1 MPSGFEDCRGVYG
14 EFPSPLPAEV
24 TWDDPAVKLTTVQSE
39 SDKPPIGTFT
49 VPDGAKDGPHTVTVT
64 CTGVPAASAT
74 ATFTVA
80 PPTLTADPPSSAPG
94 STTTVSGA
102 GFACPAGDTIALMW
116 DTTTLPGPGKPNAD
130 GSFSAPVTVPPDAAD
145 GDHDLR
151 ASCASVAG
159 ITADTHLHVQ
169 APAPTT
175 PTPTPPGPSPVR
187 TMTATP
193 GAALHLSGPTNACP
207 EGTGPRQ
214 VVFSWD
220 NGPRSQPVAADG
232 SGKFDATATIPSNAP
247 TGSHRITVECADT
260 HTVTETVPV
269 LVARQVPP
277 QPPKPD
283 HLLWIVLG
291 ALAAAALAAFGLHR
305 TLRTG
310 GTSGTVTAEAGAW
323 GDARAEL
330 TEQGGPA
337 GPGRSVRLEPH
348 PDPGRQSIE
357 EVRDDDGRDG

>member
-1 MPSGFEDCRGVYG
+1 MLSGFGVCLSGFG
-14 EFPSPLPAEV
+14 EFATPVPAV
-24 TWDDPAVKLTTVQSE
+24 VAWDDPAMERTTVPTRKDTPST
-39 SDKPPIGTFT
+39 GMFT
-49 VPDGAKDGPHTVTVT
+49 VPDGAKDGTHTVKVT
-64 CTGVPAASAT
+64 CAGFPATSAT

-80 PPTLTADPPSSAPG
+80 PPTLTADPASSAPG
-94 STTTVSGA
+94 STTTVSGT
-102 GFACPAGDTIALMW
+102 GFACPADDIITLMW
-116 DTTTLPGPGKPNAD
+116 DTTTLPGPGKPDAD
-130 GSFSAPVTVPPDAAD
+130 GSFSTPVTVPPNAAD

-159 ITADTHLHVQ
+159 ITADAHLRVR

-193 GAALHLSGPTNACP
+193 GAPLHLSGRTNACP
-207 EGTGPRQ
+207 EGAGPRQ
-214 VVFSWD
+214 VVLSWD

-232 SGKFDATATIPSNAP
+232 SGRFDVTATIPSNAP
-247 TGSHRITVECADT
+247 TGSHRITVECAGT
-260 HTVTETVPV
+260 HTATETVPV
-269 LVARQVPP
+269 LVARQIPP
-277 QPPKPD
+277 RPPKPD

-291 ALAAAALAAFGLHR
+291 ALAAVALTSFGLRHILK
-305 TLRTG
+305 TD
-310 GTSGTVTAEAGAW
+310 GTVTAEAGAW

>member
-1 MPSGFEDCRGVYG
+1 MSGFG
-14 EFPSPLPAEV
+14 EFSTPVPAEV
-24 TWDDPAVKLTTVQSE
+24 TWDDDPATELTTVQTGRNQ
-39 SDKPPIGTFT
+39 PAFGTFT

-64 CTGVPAASAT
+64 CAGFPPTSAT

-80 PPTLTADPPSSAPG
+80 PPTLTADPAGSAPG
-94 STTTVSGA
+94 STTTVSGT
-102 GFACPAGDTIALMW
+102 GFACPADDTVALTW
-116 DTTTLPGPGKPNAD
+116 DTTTTLPGPGKPDAD
-130 GSFSAPVTVPPDAAD
+130 GSFSAAVTVPPDAAD

-151 ASCASVAG
+151 ASCSSDRR
-159 ITADTHLHVQ
+159 ITADTHFRVQ
-169 APAPTT
+169 TPAPTT
-175 PTPTPPGPSPVR
+175 PTPTPAKPSPVR

-193 GAALHLSGPTNACP
+193 GAPLHLSGRTNACP

-214 VVFSWD
+214 VLLSWD
-220 NGPRSQPVAADG
+220 NGPRSTPIAADG

-247 TGSHRITVECADT
+247 TGSHQITVECADT

-269 LVARQVPP
+269 LVARQIPP

-291 ALAAAALAAFGLHR
+291 ALAAAALATLGLRHI
-305 TLRTG
+305 LKKD
-310 GTSGTVTAEAGAW
+310 GTVTAEAGAW